1 MEAGG
6 FLVDATLTET
16 EKSLLVAYVGSH
28 VLALPDA
35 TLAELYPEFVLPA
48 TVRDEIVDSPWG
60 APGMRLNDFSCFL
73 HALISLK
80 GEQASKAFG
89 RLTTPSYWLLH
100 TNYGKAQQSILSSV
114 IMRKSEG
121 KFDFD
126 SFHFWSTTF
135 ARTVIN
141 GAFEASGNSEAV
153 YNFTAK
159 NMSLVRHLYLFMMLS
174 QDGFLTSTSILG
186 NSQEKMIEETVT
198 TTVEGLRELL
208 LAEPSIEVKL

>member
-1 MEAGG
+1 M
-6 FLVDATLTET
+6 DATLTET

-60 APGMRLNDFSCFL
+60 APGMRVNDFSCFL

-100 TNYGKAQQSILSSV
+100 TNYSKAQQSVLSSV

-121 KFDFD
+121 KFDFN
-126 SFHFWSTTF
+126 SFHFWSTAF

-141 GAFEASGNSEAV
+141 GAFEASGHSDAV

-159 NMSLVRHLYLFMMLS
+159 NMSLVRNLYLFMMLS
-174 QDGFLTSTSILG
+174 QDGFLTTVSILG
-186 NSQEKMIEETVT
+186 ENREVAVERAAM
-198 TTVEGLRELL
+198 TTVERLRELL
-208 LAEPSIEVKL
+208 LAKDSIGGAL